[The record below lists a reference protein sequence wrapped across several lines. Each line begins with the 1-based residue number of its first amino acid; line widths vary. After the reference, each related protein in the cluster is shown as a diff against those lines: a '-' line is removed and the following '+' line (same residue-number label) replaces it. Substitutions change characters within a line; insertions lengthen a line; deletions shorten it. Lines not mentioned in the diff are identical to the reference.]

1 MDVDHFGHL
10 GAVPCAVVLI
20 PRGRDRDFTFSSE
33 EGLEQVRE
41 PNRHHL
47 QNDVDYVKMEP
58 PHSRI

>member
-1 MDVDHFGHL
+1 M
-10 GAVPCAVVLI
+10 PCAVVLI